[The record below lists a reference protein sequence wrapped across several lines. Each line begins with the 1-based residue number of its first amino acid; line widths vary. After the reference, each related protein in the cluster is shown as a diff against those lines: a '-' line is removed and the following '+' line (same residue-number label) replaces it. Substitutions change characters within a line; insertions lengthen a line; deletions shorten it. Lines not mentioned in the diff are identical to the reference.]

1 MVYSRGA
8 ALPFRRPISFTILVQ
23 NIEREAFYFFLL
35 ISYVKSLLVV
45 KQIKIAAFD

>member
-8 ALPFRRPISFTILVQ
+8 ALPFRRPISFTMLVQ

-35 ISYVKSLLVV
+35 ISYVVV
-45 KQIKIAAFD
+45 KKIKIAAFD